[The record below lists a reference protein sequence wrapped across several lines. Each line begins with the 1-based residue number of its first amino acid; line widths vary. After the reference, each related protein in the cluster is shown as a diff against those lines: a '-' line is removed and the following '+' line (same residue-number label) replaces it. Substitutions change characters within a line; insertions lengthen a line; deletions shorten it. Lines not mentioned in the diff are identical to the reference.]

1 MSWTDERVE
10 LLKKLWAEGLSASQ
24 IAGQLGGVTRNAVI
38 GKVHRL
44 SLSGRA
50 KAASNNP
57 RPRKVRTSTTRRPT
71 RHYVSGNTALKTHPS
86 PAPRRLPAPV
96 PIEDIPV
103 PIPLNVPLLELTD
116 EMCKWPVGDPNTESF
131 GFCGHKHWNDLPYCE
146 YHSRVAYQPADRR
159 RDRRNENY
167 G

>member
-24 IAGQLGGVTRNAVI
+24 IAGQLGEVTRNAVI

-50 KAASNNP
+50 KAVSSNP
-57 RPRKVRTSTTRRPT
+57 RQRKVRSSTPHRPSS
-71 RHYVSGNTALKTHPS
+71 RFISGNTALKTHAHPS
-86 PAPRRLPAPV
+86 PRRLPAPV
-96 PIEDIPV
+96 PIEDIVV
-103 PIPLNVPLLELTD
+103 PIPLNVPLLALTD
-116 EMCKWPVGDPNTESF
+116 QMCKWPIGDPNTETF
-131 GFCGHKHWNDLPYCE
+131 AFCGHTNWNGLPYCE

-159 RDRRNENY
+159 RDRRNEHY
-167 G
+167 